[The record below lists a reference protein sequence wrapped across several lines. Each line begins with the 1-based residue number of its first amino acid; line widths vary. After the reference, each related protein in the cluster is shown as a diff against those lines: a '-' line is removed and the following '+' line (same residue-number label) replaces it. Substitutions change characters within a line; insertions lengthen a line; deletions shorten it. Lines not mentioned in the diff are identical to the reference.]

1 MSILFPKLPKP
12 RQWDYRPIYY
22 DEEKERRK
30 ERLRQLQEEREAAK
44 GKQNASAGDGLQH
57 HGLHRGS
64 FREAAGRHQSTRIKQ
79 NRQANVRVFIIILV
93 LLLLLWWLLS

>member
-1 MSILFPKLPKP
+1 MSIFFPKLPKP

-30 ERLRQLQEEREAAK
+30 ERLRQLQEEREAAE
-44 GKQNASAGDGLQH
+44 GKPNEQATEGRQH
-57 HGLHRGS
+57 NLHRGS
-64 FREAAGRHQSTRIKQ
+64 FREAAERNQSTRVKQ
-79 NRQANVRVFIIILV
+79 NRQANIRFFVILLM